1 VLLAAHG
8 STNVEVAGARA
19 VVPLRFS
26 GTGPAP
32 CRGRTGLDGQ
42 AEVLQQERHR
52 HADYAA
58 EAEKPWSRRRRFL
71 GPASGGPPLR
81 CAVTIRCLRCECA
94 FIFRTMAPTVGA
106 VAH

>member
-42 AEVLQQERHR
+42 AEVLLQERHR
-52 HADYAA
+52 HADHAA
-58 EAEKPWSRRRRFL
+58 EAVEPSSPFPWPCERRTT
-71 GPASGGPPLR
+71 PALR
-81 CAVTIRCLRCECA
+81 CYDQMLAVRVCVYLSHHGPNGGCGRSL
-94 FIFRTMAPTVGA
+94 
-106 VAH
+106 